1 MYTIKLCSFNYEYQS
16 TVSPAKHK
24 CIYSTAVVIFPTLFS
39 FIYGIV
45 RAIVLKENVNMV
57 PLKEKIILGGL
68 YFLVIYATN
77 TALVYVNYPL
87 GLLVRNL
94 RLMPIFI
101 VGIFFSRIKKG

>member
-1 MYTIKLCSFNYEYQS
+1 
-16 TVSPAKHK
+16 
-24 CIYSTAVVIFPTLFS
+24 
-39 FIYGIV
+39 
-45 RAIVLKENVNMV
+45 
-57 PLKEKIILGGL
+57 LGGL